1 MSFYFIYKITQIPGS
16 MVKNLEKI
24 NRFDSYKEAKQ
35 QVRTLRD
42 NQPSTELSIYKI
54 MFAESELEAEEK
66 LLEKREEQVLG
77 EWEK

>member
-1 MSFYFIYKITQIPGS
+1 

-35 QVRTLRD
+35 QIRVLRND
-42 NQPSTELSIYKI
+42 QPSTELSLFKI

-66 LLEKREEQVLG
+66 LLEKREEQIIM